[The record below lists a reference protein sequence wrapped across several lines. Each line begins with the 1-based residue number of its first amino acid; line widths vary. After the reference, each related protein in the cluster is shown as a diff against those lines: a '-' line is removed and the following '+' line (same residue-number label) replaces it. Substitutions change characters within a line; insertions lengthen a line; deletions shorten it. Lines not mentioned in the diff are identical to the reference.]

1 MLLSFNVFIFIFVV
15 KYFDIAKSF
24 RSSQIYSQ
32 LSAFLPHYFSHEI
45 LVYPQHLSTLS
56 FTFFI
61 TKHLSLCLSLIKE
74 HEYSM
79 NRPMNKM
86 SEKTKVDVKGKIEFD
101 AFQSHLV
108 LPYSLEMHHLQTF
121 Q

>member
-1 MLLSFNVFIFIFVV
+1 
-15 KYFDIAKSF
+15 
-24 RSSQIYSQ
+24 
-32 LSAFLPHYFSHEI
+32 
-45 LVYPQHLSTLS
+45 
-56 FTFFI
+56 
-61 TKHLSLCLSLIKE
+61 
-74 HEYSM
+74 M